1 MWYVLILCMF
11 QKICKNINKI
21 YKAKQAN
28 EHYMQQQPT
37 FFFSRILTN
46 GTLVYS

>member
-1 MWYVLILCMF
+1 MVCIDSLYVPENM
-11 QKICKNINKI
+11 QKYQQI

-37 FFFSRILTN
+37 FFPQNLN
-46 GTLVYS
+46 